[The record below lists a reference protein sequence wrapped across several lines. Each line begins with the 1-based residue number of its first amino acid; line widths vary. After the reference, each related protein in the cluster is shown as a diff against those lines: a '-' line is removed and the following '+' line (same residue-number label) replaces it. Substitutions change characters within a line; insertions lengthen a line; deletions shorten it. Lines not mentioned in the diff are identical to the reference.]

1 MRTRHR
7 RLPVPKF
14 KCRALIVDDVEDKL
28 YFAYLGWEVRLAS
41 NGAEGLAMAPAE
53 HPDILVLDLAM
64 PGVDGWEVCQHL
76 KRDEAMRAIKIIVV
90 TGRGLRGNSDGER
103 PIACDV
109 FLLQPCLPEHLAAV
123 IARQIGVARRPV
135 RISRPKD
142 GGRQRSA

>member
-41 NGAEGLAMAPAE
+41 NGAEG
-53 HPDILVLDLAM
+53 
-64 PGVDGWEVCQHL
+64 
-76 KRDEAMRAIKIIVV
+76 
-90 TGRGLRGNSDGER
+90 
-103 PIACDV
+103 
-109 FLLQPCLPEHLAAV
+109 CLPEHLAAV